1 MNQNKYNLELKNQ
14 FYKNTHTHT
23 HVYIYI
29 YIYKYINL
37 SQMYIFSEQHPR
49 VKHFLLKYIFKQ
61 QK

>member
-14 FYKNTHTHT
+14 FYKNTHTH
-23 HVYIYI
+23 VYI
-29 YIYKYINL
+29 YINL